1 MLDTQ
6 SQSASIKEVDRPV
19 VLSVEHVGKYFKLP
33 TEQASGLKQA
43 FINWTRGIKG
53 YKEQHVLRDINFEVH
68 QGDFFGIVGR
78 NGSGK
83 STLLKLISGIYV
95 PDSGTAGTSGFCEV
109 IFADSGISAS
119 GIAFISWKFSG
130 RIG

>member
-6 SQSASIKEVDRPV
+6 SQSASIKEVNRPV

-83 STLLKLISGIYV
+83 STLLKLISGILPV
-95 PDSGTAGTSGFCEV
+95 KKSKTCTTTS
-109 IFADSGISAS
+109 SSLLS
-119 GIAFISWKFSG
+119 LKNSWIRS
-130 RIG
+130 